1 MTVLLSSQA
10 FACDDILKPFSR
22 DCKIQDDFREIQTK
36 YRERNLDVNQV
47 YEYKLLRFIDRKS
60 FEKALVDQTPVE
72 KIYEPS
78 PDTWNF
84 WSKGIEYLLDV
95 EFQNI
100 FFKQKPS
107 VSAKTQILFEA
118 FSLMNSHLLISNQSS
133 FRQMGELSV
142 GFCMDRVPWL
152 KSKLNEVE
160 NSFERFQQQLEYEYQ
175 QYFSDLAVE
184 QGVRAGH
191 QFQLKTV
198 LKFYD
203 ELGNLCVNADLR
215 DQTWVSYIESY
226 RVDQYLHWLK
236 FFLEFHMDLIEQ
248 KKSALSP
255 IELAAFVQKWFVTIH
270 PFKDGNGRTSRAL
283 QDMILQHYGLPLAP
297 AGDLQND
304 LFMNVEDYLESNFRR
319 IEDSLEMLK
328 SCSSQEIEQVRCQ
341 ILN

>member
-1 MTVLLSSQA
+1 MFLSWQV
-10 FACDDILKPFSR
+10 FACDDILKSFPR
-22 DCKIQDDFREIQTK
+22 DCKIQDEFRSLRTK
-36 YRERNLDVNQV
+36 YRERQQNINQV
-47 YEYKLLRFIDRKS
+47 YEYKLLRFIERRS
-60 FEKALVDQTPVE
+60 YEKALVNRIPVE

-84 WSKGIEYLLDV
+84 WSKGIEYILSED
-95 EFQNI
+95 FQNT
-100 FFKQKPS
+100 FFKKKPQLNS
-107 VSAKTQILFEA
+107 NTSISFEA
-118 FSLMNSHLLISNQSS
+118 FSLMNSHLLNSSQST
-133 FRQMGELSV
+133 FRQVGELGV
-142 GFCMDRVPWL
+142 GFCIDRVPWL

-175 QYFSDLAVE
+175 QYFRDIAVD
-184 QGVRAGH
+184 QKIVASS
-191 QFQLKTV
+191 QFQLRTP
-198 LKFYD
+198 LKVYD
-203 ELGNLCVNADLR
+203 ELGNLCVNVNLR

-283 QDMILQHYGLPLAP
+283 QDTILQHYDLPYAP

-304 LFMNVEDYLESNFRR
+304 LFVNVEDYIESNYLT
-319 IEDSLEMLK
+319 IEESMETLK
-328 SCSSQEIEQVRCQ
+328 ACSNQEIEQVRCQ
-341 ILN
+341 LLN